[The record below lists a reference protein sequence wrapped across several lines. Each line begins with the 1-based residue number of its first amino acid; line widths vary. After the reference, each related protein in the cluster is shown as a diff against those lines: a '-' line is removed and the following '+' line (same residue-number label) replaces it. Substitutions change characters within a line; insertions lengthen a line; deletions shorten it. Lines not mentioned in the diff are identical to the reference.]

1 MNIVQLTPGAGR
13 MICGNCI
20 HDNTLVAALRALGH
34 DALMLPLYLPVHVDE
49 ANQSADQPVFYG
61 GINVYLEQKVA
72 LFRRAPNWLRRALSA
87 RWVLDRAAGRAAK
100 TRPEEVGDLLV
111 SMLRGEEG
119 RQARELEELIAW
131 VRRNTTPDILCLSN
145 ALLVGLARRLRAAL
159 GVPVVCQL
167 QGEEPYVEAL
177 PEGYRTPVWQ
187 LLAERARD
195 VDAWIAP
202 SRWAAQ
208 RMQLRLGLPAGRLH
222 VVYPGINLTG
232 FEIRPPRPAI
242 RNRRAPVLGF
252 FARMCRDKGLDT
264 LVEAYI
270 HLKRRDRV
278 LRLKLHIGGS
288 CGPADEPLVKE
299 LRRRLAHAGFI
310 GETTFLPN
318 PSRAEK
324 LDFLSALTVFSVPA
338 LYGEAFGLY
347 LIEALAAG
355 VPAVQPRAAAFPEI
369 LEATGGGV
377 LCDPGDP
384 KALAEAIE
392 ALLLDAESARAL
404 GAAGAAAVRE
414 KFSAEAMA
422 CGTLR
427 VFEAVRAA
435 TRQINEPRPG
445 R

>member
-1 MNIVQLTPGAGR
+1 MNLVLLTPGAGR

-49 ANQSADQPVFYG
+49 ADQSADQPVFLG
-61 GINVYLEQKVA
+61 GINVYLEQR
-72 LFRRAPNWLRRALSA
+72 LPWFRRAPGWLRRALSA
-87 RWVLDRAAGRAAK
+87 RWLLERAAGRAAK
-100 TRPEEVGDLLV
+100 TRPEEVGDLLI

-119 RQARELEELIAW
+119 HQARELEELIAW
-131 VRRNTTPDILCLSN
+131 LQRNTTPDILCLSN

-177 PEGYRTPVWQ
+177 PEGYRAPVWQ

-208 RMQLRLGLPAGRLH
+208 RMQLRLGLPPERLH
-222 VVYPGINLTG
+222 VVYPGISLAGYHLKIRNPKS
-232 FEIRPPRPAI
+232 EIRSRP
-242 RNRRAPVLGF
+242 APVLGF

-270 HLKRRDRV
+270 SLKRRDRV
-278 LRLKLHIGGS
+278 PRLKLHVGGS

-299 LRRRLAHAGFI
+299 LRRQLAQAGFI
-310 GETTFLPN
+310 GETMFLPN
-318 PSRAEK
+318 PTRAEK

-355 VPAVQPRAAAFPEI
+355 VPVVQPRVAAFPEI

-384 KALAEAIE
+384 QALADAIE
-392 ALLLDAESARAL
+392 GLLLDPERARAL
-404 GAAGAAAVRE
+404 GEAGAAAVRE
-414 KFSAEAMA
+414 QFSAEAMA
-422 CGTLR
+422 RRTVQ
-427 VFEAVRAA
+427 VFAAVGAA
-435 TRQINEPRPG
+435 RE
-445 R
+445 